1 MRESFWWKDHKAF
14 IWSWEGISSWPC
26 SYIYQASTLNTN
38 KHQSHTDMRAICA
51 DLFTCVTSFSL
62 VFAQHRCNDRCSPGV
77 SLSSFSRDYRTG
89 RDEDEGQELI
99 MAARSMLRSVWTS
112 FAGLKVGAT
121 CPMVKVQQR
130 IIVPQLPAL
139 TVQSRG
145 IRQGETSPQKLR
157 FNPAMLQEL
166 A

>member
-1 MRESFWWKDHKAF
+1 M
-14 IWSWEGISSWPC
+14 
-26 SYIYQASTLNTN
+26 T
-38 KHQSHTDMRAICA
+38 AI
-51 DLFTCVTSFSL
+51 
-62 VFAQHRCNDRCSPGV
+62 HRGCRC
-77 SLSSFSRDYRTG
+77 LFSRDYRTG
-89 RDEDEGQELI
+89 RDEDEGQELN

-121 CPMVKVQQR
+121 RPMVKVQQR

-157 FNPAMLQEL
+157 F
-166 A
+166 